1 MRKAARRCSTGSL
14 LDRCDVGRDT
24 VGMDMI
30 QVITDIVPRHLP
42 QTQAV
47 YLFGSA
53 QDVLTT
59 GEVSRHEARDIDLAV
74 LLPPA
79 IAQAIGNLFLSD
91 LRWELE
97 HQFQRDVDL
106 INLRIVST
114 VFQNE
119 IVATGQSIFV
129 QDRNALEEFEM
140 LTLSFYQK
148 LNDEREKILEDVFST
163 GRAYKV

>member
-1 MRKAARRCSTGSL
+1 MN
-14 LDRCDVGRDT
+14 
-24 VGMDMI
+24 MI

-42 QTQAV
+42 ETQAV

-53 QDVLTT
+53 QDLLTA
-59 GEVSRHEARDIDLAV
+59 GEVPHHEVRDIDLAL

-79 IAQAIGNLFLSD
+79 IAKTIGNLVFSD

-97 HQFQRDVDL
+97 QQFQRDVDL

-119 IVATGQSIFV
+119 IVSTGQSIFV
-129 QDRNALEEFEM
+129 QDRNALEHFEM

-148 LNDEREKILEDVFST
+148 LNEEREEILQDVFST
-163 GRAYKV
+163 GRAYNV